1 MLIQDLSPGS
11 PTTIDYRLVSEFH
24 HFSSKGFHHPKG
36 TIIFEMVAAASR
48 VYLFG
53 MIIES

>member
-11 PTTIDYRLVSEFH
+11 PTTIFYRLVSEFH